1 MHVSR
6 LTRDAPISCSSAVMR
21 PKRTRRIRVLRVFK
35 PRGPYEPRG
44 GAMNIGHQD
53 PQTHG
58 IRRLGIV
65 VIRVAVGLV
74 FASAITV
81 AVVAA
86 GLDLLPLWP

>member
-1 MHVSR
+1 
-6 LTRDAPISCSSAVMR
+6 
-21 PKRTRRIRVLRVFK
+21 
-35 PRGPYEPRG
+35 
-44 GAMNIGHQD
+44 MNIGHQD
-53 PQTHG
+53 PQPRG
-58 IRRLGIV
+58 IRRLGMV

>member
-1 MHVSR
+1 
-6 LTRDAPISCSSAVMR
+6 
-21 PKRTRRIRVLRVFK
+21 
-35 PRGPYEPRG
+35 
-44 GAMNIGHQD
+44 MNIGHQD
-53 PQTHG
+53 PRRRG

-86 GLDLLPLWP
+86 GIDLLPLWP